1 VWFPSSYWDS
11 SYDDD
16 VMEHRVGLNLLYAQ
30 VRVGAA
36 QLGEEGHRTP
46 RLGLRGVSGGC
57 GPSCSTASASWQTVS
72 DIEHGWILVNKEQH
86 RQLKSLQEKVSK
98 KEVGECVML

>member
-1 VWFPSSYWDS
+1 MWFPSSYWDS

-36 QLGEEGHRTP
+36 QPAEEGHCT
-46 RLGLRGVSGGC
+46 
-57 GPSCSTASASWQTVS
+57 
-72 DIEHGWILVNKEQH
+72 
-86 RQLKSLQEKVSK
+86 
-98 KEVGECVML
+98 